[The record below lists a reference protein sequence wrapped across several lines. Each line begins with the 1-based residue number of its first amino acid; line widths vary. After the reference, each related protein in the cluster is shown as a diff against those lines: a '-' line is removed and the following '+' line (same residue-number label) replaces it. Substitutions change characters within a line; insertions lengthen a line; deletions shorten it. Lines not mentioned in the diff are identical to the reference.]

1 MSARKLQKRK
11 NELPLLC
18 GRPSL
23 ARGQASGLFPPLPPA
38 QRLRD
43 SVRRPRDRREHGET
57 RFPALLLE
65 GGGAL
70 YTLGALRWPEDV
82 DDGRAGGGIRC
93 SKRARVTG
101 AGASVR
107 AKVDRGRERV
117 QPAPP
122 LSIPSSC
129 ALHAARAPR
138 ERQ

>member
-18 GRPSL
+18 GRPSP
-23 ARGQASGLFPPLPPA
+23 ARDQVSGLFSPLPPT
-38 QRLRD
+38 QRLRV

-57 RFPALLLE
+57 RLPALLLE

-101 AGASVR
+101 GTGWR
-107 AKVDRGRERV
+107 
-117 QPAPP
+117 
-122 LSIPSSC
+122 C
-129 ALHAARAPR
+129 
-138 ERQ
+138 